1 MYAYW
6 FPPALDHDWVY
17 RSKAAPG
24 GPLVALGLPSTAS
37 GCLPSLPLWSQGIP
51 LWSPK
56 GSGASLGGRLRL
68 GLPLAH
74 SDHRKSTHTPMNI
87 IFEKL
92 RRAKLVRCRF
102 QPKGIWF
109 PARNP
114 HSTEW
119 IWPVFPA
126 RNPHSTEWIWPVRFV
141 RMSRPIALLWS
152 SGN

>member
-74 SDHRKSTHTPMNI
+74 SDHRKSAHTPMNI

-119 IWPVFPA
+119 IWPV
-126 RNPHSTEWIWPVRFV
+126 RFV